1 MQEPFDYII
10 TLNVVVQSKRFRA
23 FIYQSESESEGR
35 EEKRER
41 RDWSQPREKRAVPKR
56 LSEQLRGQVD
66 DQKAVPIHKPTTVR
80 YGKQKR
86 GASNSRG
93 ERHAFTHTHTH
104 TYHTHT
110 QREGGR
116 ANGRLV
122 LVAGWSDDRQRD
134 RRKRWSL
141 HLYTFSLF
149 FTSFLSFPFCV
160 CVFVFLPSFLPSY
173 SCSRVY
179 ITTGKGGWA
188 SRIAAEGGGIY
199 KMNQNSWESHPCSV
213 GSDDDNSTFVVV
225 SALVDQFVPVCLQCY
240 LTVLIYLYPSYSTP
254 PQLQK

>member
-1 MQEPFDYII
+1 
-10 TLNVVVQSKRFRA
+10 
-23 FIYQSESESEGR
+23 
-35 EEKRER
+35 
-41 RDWSQPREKRAVPKR
+41 
-56 LSEQLRGQVD
+56 
-66 DQKAVPIHKPTTVR
+66 KPTTVR

-93 ERHAFTHTHTH
+93 ERHAFTHTHTRII
-104 TYHTHT
+104 HTHSVK
-110 QREGGR
+110 EGGQMVVWCWL
-116 ANGRLV
+116 LV
-122 LVAGWSDDRQRD
+122 GQTTGKETAAKGGAYIYTL
-134 RRKRWSL
+134 SL
-141 HLYTFSLF
+141 SFSLLF
-149 FTSFLSFPFCV
+149 SLSLFV

-225 SALVDQFVPVCLQCY
+225 SALVD
-240 LTVLIYLYPSYSTP
+240 
-254 PQLQK
+254 